1 VQWRVL
7 VPVRPDGTGKSRLRG
22 ATTDA
27 ALHADLVR
35 AIQRDALAAVVEA
48 RELASAGS
56 HDIRISG
63 IHVVTSQVTS
73 PITSQVTSQVTSQ
86 LATGFAPGIEVMAD
100 AGGGLNSALSAAHAE
115 LRRRHPA
122 DRVLAMVADLPSLR
136 AEELLA
142 VLQEAVSVSR
152 GFVADHSGHGTTM
165 LTSSVAGHLD
175 PRFGPESAARHRE
188 SGAVELKAGL
198 GASNDVDTADD
209 LKRCLQLGVGAS
221 TAGMVAHLQPLT

>member
-7 VPVRPDGTGKSRLRG
+7 VPVRPDGAGKSRLRG

-48 RELASAGS
+48 RELATAGS
-56 HDIRISG
+56 QDIRISG
-63 IHVVTSQVTS
+63 IHVVTSHRATG
-73 PITSQVTSQVTSQ
+73 
-86 LATGFAPGIEVMAD
+86 LATGVEVMAD
-100 AGGGLNSALSAAHAE
+100 AGGGLNSALRAAHAE
-115 LRRRHPA
+115 LGRRHPA

-136 AEELLA
+136 AVELLA

-165 LTSSVAGHLD
+165 LTGSVAGVLD

-188 SGAVELKAGL
+188 SGAVELKAGP

-209 LKRCLQLGVGAS
+209 LTRCLQLGVGVS

>member
-1 VQWRVL
+1 MQWRVL
-7 VPVRPDGTGKSRLRG
+7 VPVRPDGAGKSRLRG

-48 RELASAGS
+48 RELASTGS

-73 PITSQVTSQVTSQ
+73 QVTPHRG
-86 LATGFAPGIEVMAD
+86 TGFAPGIEVMAD

-115 LRRRHPA
+115 LGRRYPA

-142 VLQEAVSVSR
+142 VLREAVSVSR

-165 LTSSVAGHLD
+165 LTSSVAGHFD

-188 SGAVELKAGL
+188 SGAVELKAGP

-221 TAGMVAHLQPLT
+221 TAGMVGHLQPLT

>member
-7 VPVRPDGTGKSRLRG
+7 VPVRPDGAGKSRLRG

-73 PITSQVTSQVTSQ
+73 QVTTQVTAQ

-115 LRRRHPA
+115 LGRRHPA

-209 LKRCLQLGVGAS
+209 LMRCLQLGVGAS